1 MVAMFNC
8 FIQEKAN
15 LVGLAFLNNELELT

>member
-15 LVGLAFLNNELELT
+15 LVGLAFLNSE